1 MDLQIIRSKIFEVRG
16 YRVMLDYHLA
26 ELYGV
31 QTKVLKQAVKRNE
44 KRFPSDFRFTMT
56 KDEWDELVT
65 NCDQLPDSLK
75 HSYVLPDCFTE
86 QGVAMLSSM
95 LNSDVAIEIN
105 INIMRAFNAMY
116 SPDSLVVKAKLDEE
130 EDAYQIEHKI
140 PWQSNEMDGVEGTLP
155 IYFQIRGINGG
166 QPEIMNQFSIK
177 PTGVI
182 ELPYNHT
189 VPSGRYIIDVK
200 VGNRDH
206 GYTID
211 SAFTVIIK

>member
-1 MDLQIIRSKIFEVRG
+1 
-16 YRVMLDYHLA
+16 MLDLDLA
-26 ELYGV
+26 EMYGTE
-31 QTKVLKQAVKRNE
+31 TKRLKEAVRRNT
-44 KRFPSDFRFTMT
+44 KRFPHDFMF
-56 KDEWDELVT
+56 ELT
-65 NCDQLPDSLK
+65 REEYNSLR
-75 HSYVLPDCFTE
+75 SQFASSNTRGGTRYMPFAFTE

-166 QPEIMNQFSIK
+166 QPEIMTQFSIK
-177 PTGVI
+177 PTGVL

>member
-1 MDLQIIRSKIFEVRG
+1 M
-16 YRVMLDYHLA
+16 
-26 ELYGV
+26 
-31 QTKVLKQAVKRNE
+31 
-44 KRFPSDFRFTMT
+44 
-56 KDEWDELVT
+56 
-65 NCDQLPDSLK
+65 
-75 HSYVLPDCFTE
+75 
-86 QGVAMLSSM
+86 
-95 LNSDVAIEIN
+95 
-105 INIMRAFNAMY
+105 
-116 SPDSLVVKAKLDEE
+116 
-130 EDAYQIEHKI
+130 
-140 PWQSNEMDGVEGTLP
+140 EGTLP

>member
-1 MDLQIIRSKIFEVRG
+1 MKTIILSLFILLLVIGCQKDIAIG
-16 YRVMLDYHLA
+16 YL
-26 ELYGV
+26 
-31 QTKVLKQAVKRNE
+31 N
-44 KRFPSDFRFTMT
+44 
-56 KDEWDELVT
+56 VT
-65 NCDQLPDSLK
+65 
-75 HSYVLPDCFTE
+75 
-86 QGVAMLSSM
+86 
-95 LNSDVAIEIN
+95 
-105 INIMRAFNAMY
+105 NAMY

-140 PWQSNEMDGVEGTLP
+140 PWQSNEIDGVEGTLP
-155 IYFQIRGINGG
+155 IYFQIWGINGG

-182 ELPYNHT
+182 ELPYNRT

>member
-1 MDLQIIRSKIFEVRG
+1 MRPVCLQHYKPQTMKTIILSLFILLLVIGCQKDIAIG
-16 YRVMLDYHLA
+16 YL
-26 ELYGV
+26 
-31 QTKVLKQAVKRNE
+31 N
-44 KRFPSDFRFTMT
+44 
-56 KDEWDELVT
+56 VT
-65 NCDQLPDSLK
+65 
-75 HSYVLPDCFTE
+75 
-86 QGVAMLSSM
+86 
-95 LNSDVAIEIN
+95 
-105 INIMRAFNAMY
+105 NAMY